1 MSEYRTKAIK
11 LLKEFLRD
19 CNTSRSVADSLKTYK
34 KIHGKEKA
42 KKIIEQLDNIE
53 TSFVTVT
60 AIDEK
65 IFNNHIPTPLELY
78 KEFVE

>member
-1 MSEYRTKAIK
+1 MAKRKQ
-11 LLKEFLRD
+11 
-19 CNTSRSVADSLKTYK
+19 
-34 KIHGKEKA
+34 

-60 AIDEK
+60 AKDEK
-65 IFNNHIPTPLELY
+65 IFNNYIPTPLELY